1 MKAVFL
7 VNNVRALQP
16 QMTTTLLALTMANEG
31 HSTWLTDV
39 TSLSMRQDGLIT
51 ASAHAVRSAPATG
64 QTAIADVLS
73 EEASMVVL
81 NEVELLWLRVNPA
94 RDPRK
99 QVQQT
104 ALELARL
111 LEDRGVFVVN
121 RASGLTRAG
130 SKIYLHRVAPEFRP
144 ATLVTRSRAEA
155 LDFLESC
162 PDRQGVI
169 KPVVGTR
176 GRGVFF
182 ARCDDPNL
190 DALLETAFND
200 DYAMLQSY
208 VPEAVGGDSRVVVL
222 MGKPMELD
230 GRALVVD
237 RVPAPGSFRSNV
249 HTGGWAR
256 PGVLTDRMRACIES
270 FGAALCDDGLYL
282 VGLDFAG
289 DKVLEVNV
297 FSSGG
302 FYDAELGLERP
313 FLRVCAEEI
322 VKVAQL
328 SRSEIRCK

>member
-16 QMTTTLLALTMANEG
+16 TMSTTLLALTMANEG
-31 HSTWLTDV
+31 HETWLTDV
-39 TSLSMRQDGLIT
+39 ASLSMRKDGLIY
-51 ASAHAVRSAPATG
+51 ASAHGVRSARADG
-64 QTAIADVLS
+64 STAIADALIDEETTILLS
-73 EEASMVVL
+73 EVD
-81 NEVELLWLRVNPA
+81 LLWLRVNPA

-104 ALELARL
+104 ALEMARI
-111 LEDRGVFVVN
+111 LESRGVFVAN

-130 SKIYLHRVAPEFRP
+130 SKIYLHRIAPEFRP
-144 ATLVTRSRAEA
+144 MTMVTRSRAEA
-155 LDFLESC
+155 LEFLESC
-162 PDRQGVI
+162 PGRQGVI

-190 DALLETAFND
+190 DALLETAFDD

-222 MGKPMELD
+222 MGRPMEIE
-230 GRALVVD
+230 GRAFVVD
-237 RVPAPGSFRSNV
+237 RVPAEGSFRSNV

-256 PGVLTDRMRACIES
+256 PGVLSDRMRKCVES
-270 FGAALCDDGLYL
+270 FGPALCEDGLYL

-297 FSSGG
+297 FSTGG
-302 FYDAELGLERP
+302 FWDAELGFERP
-313 FLRVCAEEI
+313 FLRVCVEEI
-322 VKVAQL
+322 IKASQQP
-328 SRSEIRCK
+328 RSNVGCN